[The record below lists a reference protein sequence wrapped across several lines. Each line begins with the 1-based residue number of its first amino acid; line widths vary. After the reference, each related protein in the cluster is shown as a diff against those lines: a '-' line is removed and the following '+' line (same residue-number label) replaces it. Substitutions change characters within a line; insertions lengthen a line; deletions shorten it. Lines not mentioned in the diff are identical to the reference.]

1 MPGHSSSV
9 ESLGMRLTWPR
20 SLDAWLQDTTVGQVK
35 PHALLVICLV
45 VLIANNITF
54 YFYPFP
60 PYDNKANLAAVVGL
74 SLLLVLART
83 DRYFNLA
90 VHSMLAVVVALLLY
104 IVVRT
109 GGINSPVIIWM
120 TVVPL
125 AGLLLLGR
133 TAAMV
138 WLSLVLLSYVL
149 LFAGNQQGW
158 WPSALGLA
166 QGNVLWV
173 WLNHSLCVLSAMTL
187 ISIYDRLHSRQLDAI
202 DVRNNEL
209 RSTHQALEIAQAHKE
224 EFVAAVGHELRTPM
238 NAILGLNG
246 VLRDQ
251 VLDRT
256 DDVEVVDHIR
266 RSTQQLLS
274 VVNNILDYSQLQAG
288 QLVLQPDWLDL
299 RTTLAAV
306 IDAHQDKAQS
316 KEQHLQFALDHR
328 LPEHVWLDRL
338 RLTQVLGNLLD
349 NAIKFSD
356 VGGRIAL
363 KVGSRGDW
371 LRVDIQDSGP
381 GVPPGDVERIF
392 SRFLNREVETTRYSV
407 GTGLGL
413 SICQQLVHMQG
424 GRIGVDEAEQ
434 GGAVFWFELPMES
447 PTELDLANLAQQSR
461 IGPDTPISIL
471 LVDDDPVNLMVA
483 RLQLKKT
490 WPAAEITSA
499 DSAREAIALL
509 GDGAYDVAL
518 LDMIMPEISGLE
530 LAQWIRRQSRADVSQ
545 MPLLGLTASTHPDDW
560 ERCLQAG
567 MDGVM
572 VKPMDPVETTRT
584 IRRHVRRGRRDRS

>member
-1 MPGHSSSV
+1 MKLS
-9 ESLGMRLTWPR
+9 WPR
-20 SLDAWLQDTTVGQVK
+20 SMDAWLQDATAGQVK
-35 PHALLVICLV
+35 PRALLVICLV
-45 VLIANNITF
+45 VVMANNITF
-54 YFYPFP
+54 YFYPYP
-60 PYDNKANLAAVVGL
+60 PYDSNANLWALIGSAFLFILTRWDRWFSAIAHGMILL
-74 SLLLVLART
+74 SLVLIA
-83 DRYFNLA
+83 YVA
-90 VHSMLAVVVALLLY
+90 VH
-104 IVVRT
+104 T
-109 GGINSPVIIWM
+109 GGINSPVIVWM
-120 TVVPL
+120 IVLPL
-125 AGLLLLGR
+125 AALLLLGR
-133 TAAMV
+133 SASIA
-138 WLSLVLLSYVL
+138 WLLVMLCGYVL
-149 LFAGNQQGW
+149 LYLGNRWAW
-158 WPSALGLA
+158 WPATLGGG

-173 WLNHSLCVLSAMTL
+173 WLNHALCVVSVMTL
-187 ISIYDRLHSRQLDAI
+187 IRIYDRLHVRQLDAI
-202 DVRNNEL
+202 DLRNHEL
-209 RSTHQALEIAQAHKE
+209 KATHQALELAQAHKE

-288 QLVLQPDWLDL
+288 QLLLQPDWLDL
-299 RTTLAAV
+299 RATLAAV
-306 IDAHQDKAQS
+306 MDAHQDKALG
-316 KEQHLQFALDHR
+316 KEQKLRFDLDQR

-349 NAIKFSD
+349 NAIKFSPS
-356 VGGRIAL
+356 GGRITL

-371 LRVDIQDSGP
+371 LRVDLEDSGP
-381 GVPPGDVERIF
+381 GVPLGDVERVF

-424 GRIGVDEAEQ
+424 GRIGVDEAVQ

-490 WPAAEITSA
+490 WPAADITSA

-509 GDGAYDVAL
+509 DTQVYDVAL

-530 LAQWIRRQSRADVSQ
+530 LAQWIRRQSRSEVSQ

-560 ERCLQAG
+560 ERCLQSG

-584 IRRHVRRGRRDRS
+584 IRRHVRRGRRDRA